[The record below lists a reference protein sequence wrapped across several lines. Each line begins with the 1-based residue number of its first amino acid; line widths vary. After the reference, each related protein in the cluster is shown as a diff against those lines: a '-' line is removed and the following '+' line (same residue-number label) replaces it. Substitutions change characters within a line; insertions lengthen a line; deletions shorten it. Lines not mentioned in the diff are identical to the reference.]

1 MVIYMKNSKK
11 EEAQKVKEE
20 LNDFD
25 SIQNQLLERSEY
37 EDSLRSCLLSLFHE
51 KEVDIS
57 SEVSGINTNVNCFFL
72 LPNRKKD
79 DFCYDELAQVM
90 LHEIVNYV
98 IPRQKATEAHESKRR
113 NVELSRLQQEAKRKF
128 IDFWKKKK
136 EFERKSLEGK
146 SHKSEQESG
155 EGGELLLFLL
165 AEQILRLPQAICK
178 MMTKTSGKMPVY
190 GSDGIHIGLN
200 EDKSKLALYY
210 GEAKVKKSKSKA
222 VTDCLES
229 LKKLLVDRDEEFELE
244 LLCNNF
250 QLEKE
255 HLEIQNK
262 LLEYFKFS
270 NFRNKEYVEVRGICL
285 IAFDTKTCYN
295 EIDREK
301 IANKI
306 SKKLKEWVLDLKVQ
320 TINNSLKDVFLHVL
334 FIPMPSVDKFRNA
347 FRKVINND

>member
-1 MVIYMKNSKK
+1 MKNSKK

-210 GEAKVKKSKSKA
+210 GEAKVKKVKA
-222 VTDCLES
+222 
-229 LKKLLVDRDEEFELE
+229 R
-244 LLCNNF
+244 
-250 QLEKE
+250 Q
-255 HLEIQNK
+255 
-262 LLEYFKFS
+262 
-270 NFRNKEYVEVRGICL
+270 
-285 IAFDTKTCYN
+285 
-295 EIDREK
+295 
-301 IANKI
+301 
-306 SKKLKEWVLDLKVQ
+306 
-320 TINNSLKDVFLHVL
+320 
-334 FIPMPSVDKFRNA
+334 
-347 FRKVINND
+347 

>member
-165 AEQILRLPQAICK
+165 AEQILRLFPKNSFFKRPARPDK
-178 MMTKTSGKMPVY
+178 LKTSAASILLSPFL
-190 GSDGIHIGLN
+190 GSRIKIFLHARLTPS
-200 EDKSKLALYY
+200 SKV
-210 GEAKVKKSKSKA
+210 EV
-222 VTDCLES
+222 
-229 LKKLLVDRDEEFELE
+229 
-244 LLCNNF
+244 
-250 QLEKE
+250 
-255 HLEIQNK
+255 QNK
-262 LLEYFKFS
+262 
-270 NFRNKEYVEVRGICL
+270 
-285 IAFDTKTCYN
+285 
-295 EIDREK
+295 
-301 IANKI
+301 
-306 SKKLKEWVLDLKVQ
+306 
-320 TINNSLKDVFLHVL
+320 
-334 FIPMPSVDKFRNA
+334 
-347 FRKVINND
+347 